1 MKKMISGMSMGM
13 VAGVCM
19 GVAAAG
25 LLTDSEKRRVRRKA
39 NQAARNLS
47 EAAEELRSWLKN

>member
-39 NQAARNLS
+39 NQAAHNLS
-47 EAAEELRSWLKN
+47 EAAEELRSWLKS